1 MKKKICFAF
10 CGVFLVAVVAS
21 NISGTGWIFYH
32 DGPYRGK
39 VVDADTGNPIEGAAV
54 LGEWPLET
62 YGGAGGRVQ
71 IYCDAQETM
80 TDKNGEFIVPQ
91 AFCFHFWPFTKLGST
106 IFKIFK
112 PGYDSYPPSLPII
125 GPASSQK
132 DQQEAHKYQL
142 EFWVTIN
149 KNNIVRLKKFENKE
163 EREWI
168 VNHISLV
175 RIPQNKRPQKA
186 KTMIDLINS
195 ERHTLGLQPVWR

>member
-1 MKKKICFAF
+1 
-10 CGVFLVAVVAS
+10 
-21 NISGTGWIFYH
+21 
-32 DGPYRGK
+32 
-39 VVDADTGNPIEGAAV
+39 
-54 LGEWPLET
+54 
-62 YGGAGGRVQ
+62 
-71 IYCDAQETM
+71 
-80 TDKNGEFIVPQ
+80 
-91 AFCFHFWPFTKLGST
+91 
-106 IFKIFK
+106 
-112 PGYDSYPPSLPII
+112 
-125 GPASSQK
+125 
-132 DQQEAHKYQL
+132 HKYQL